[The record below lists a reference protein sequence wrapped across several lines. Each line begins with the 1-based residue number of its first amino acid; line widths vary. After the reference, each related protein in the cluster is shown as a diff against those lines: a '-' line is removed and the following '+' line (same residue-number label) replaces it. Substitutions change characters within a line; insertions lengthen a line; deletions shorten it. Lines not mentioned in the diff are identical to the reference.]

1 MFKYKLTGTH
11 CGCPFALSAVLVLI
25 LVLVL
30 VLIGAAVGILV
41 AILVA
46 ILVVVL
52 VVVLSLVVLAVHSKI
67 LRFYICGNA
76 ASIAFPEYQDL
87 SFGLNIRL
95 VRRPATIAAVM
106 PPAAAFSPPV
116 RIPRK
121 PC

>member
-1 MFKYKLTGTH
+1 M
-11 CGCPFALSAVLVLI
+11 GCPLSLSAVLVL
-25 LVLVL
+25 VLIL
-30 VLIGAAVGILV
+30 VLIGAAVG
-41 AILVA
+41 ILVA

-106 PPAAAFSPPV
+106 PPEAAFNPPV
-116 RIPRK
+116 RMPRK

>member
-1 MFKYKLTGTH
+1 M
-11 CGCPFALSAVLVLI
+11 GCPLSLSAVLVLVLI
-25 LVLVL
+25 LVLI
-30 VLIGAAVGILV
+30 LIGAAVGILA
-41 AILVA
+41 AI
-46 ILVVVL
+46 L

-106 PPAAAFSPPV
+106 PPDAAFSPPV
-116 RIPRK
+116 RMPRK